1 MSVPDTAAPPANFM
15 NRRLECGMADFID
28 LFAGI
33 GGIRLGLEAS
43 GMRCVFSS
51 EKDEAAARTY
61 RANFGD
67 APSGDIRGVSA
78 AAVPDHGLLAAG
90 FPCQPFSRA
99 GLGAGLK
106 DSRGTLFREIL
117 RIAGARATP
126 VLLLENVRNLEHHD
140 GGDTLR
146 TILRELGECGYR
158 VSWRVLNARDFGV
171 PQNRERIILVCDR
184 SGRGF
189 DFSALRTGRADTMRS
204 VLQSKG
210 DFEWLDPS
218 EYTLVE
224 QSGPTRSGLVF
235 AGHRNKAIR
244 KAGVRPG
251 TEHLSRVHKQ
261 PNRIY
266 DSSGVHPTLAAG
278 ESSGRY
284 FILHGGRVRR
294 LTVKECYALMGFP
307 GTFRP
312 TGAPTSQYRQIGN
325 SVCVPM
331 FAELGREVRRQL
343 LD

>member
-1 MSVPDTAAPPANFM
+1 
-15 NRRLECGMADFID
+15 MAVDFID

-33 GGIRLGLEAS
+33 GGIRLGLESA
-43 GMRCVFSS
+43 GLRCVFSS
-51 EKDEAAARTY
+51 EKDKAAAATY
-61 RANFGD
+61 RANFGE
-67 APSGDIRGVSA
+67 APAGDIAGVGA
-78 AAVPDHGLLAAG
+78 QGVPDHDLLAAG
-90 FPCQPFSRA
+90 FPCQPFSRI

-117 RIAGARATP
+117 RLAGAKGTP

-146 TILRELGECGYR
+146 TILRELAGCGYAT
-158 VSWRVLNARDFGV
+158 SWRVLNARDFGV

-184 SGRGF
+184 AGREF
-189 DFSALRTGRADTMRS
+189 DFSALRTGRATTMRS
-204 VLQSKG
+204 VLQGKG

-224 QSGPTRSGLVF
+224 QSGPTPSGLVF

-244 KAGVRPG
+244 IAGVREG
-251 TEHLSRVHKQ
+251 TEHLSRAHKQ
-261 PNRIY
+261 QNRIY

-278 ESSGRY
+278 ESSGRH
-284 FILHGGRVRR
+284 FILHGNRVRR
-294 LTVKECYALMGFP
+294 LTIKECYALMGFP
-307 GTFRP
+307 GTFRRVGPP
-312 TGAPTSQYRQIGN
+312 TAQHRQIGN

-343 LD
+343 LA

>member
-1 MSVPDTAAPPANFM
+1 MGHT
-15 NRRLECGMADFID
+15 FID

-51 EKDEAAARTY
+51 EKDAAAAATY
-61 RANFGD
+61 RANFGETP
-67 APSGDIRGVSA
+67 AGDITEVDPQD
-78 AAVPDHGLLAAG
+78 VPGHALLAAG

-117 RIAGARATP
+117 RLAKAKSTP

-146 TILRELGECGYR
+146 TILRELAGCGYT

-171 PQNRERIILVCDR
+171 PQNRERIILVADR
-184 SGRGF
+184 AGRGF
-189 DFSALRTGRADTMRS
+189 DFSALRTGRADTMRG
-204 VLQSKG
+204 VLQRRG

-224 QSGPTRSGLVF
+224 QSGPTPAGLVF
-235 AGHRNKAIR
+235 AGYRNKAIR
-244 KAGVRPG
+244 IAGVRPG

-284 FILHGGRVRR
+284 FILHEGRVRR

-312 TGAPTSQYRQIGN
+312 TGPPTARYRQVGN

-331 FAELGREVRRQL
+331 FTELGRELRRQL
-343 LD
+343 LA

>member
-1 MSVPDTAAPPANFM
+1 MGHT
-15 NRRLECGMADFID
+15 FID

-33 GGIRLGLEAS
+33 GGIRLGLEAA

-51 EKDEAAARTY
+51 EKDAAAAATY

-67 APSGDIRGVSA
+67 APDGDITKVA
-78 AAVPDHGLLAAG
+78 AADVPDHDLLAAG
-90 FPCQPFSRA
+90 FPCQSFSIC
-99 GLGAGLK
+99 GLGLGFK

-117 RIAGARATP
+117 RLAKAKGTP
-126 VLLLENVRNLEHHD
+126 ALLLENVRNLEHHD

-146 TILRELGECGYR
+146 TILRELAGCGYT

-171 PQNRERIILVCDR
+171 PQNRERIILVADR
-184 SGRGF
+184 AGREF
-189 DFSALRTGRADTMRS
+189 DFSALRTGRASTMRA
-204 VLQSKG
+204 VLQSRG

-218 EYTLVE
+218 EYTLIE
-224 QSGPTRSGLVF
+224 QTGPSLAGLVF

-284 FILHGGRVRR
+284 FILHNNRVRR
-294 LTVKECYALMGFP
+294 LTIKECYALMGFP
-307 GTFRP
+307 GAFRRVGPP
-312 TGAPTSQYRQIGN
+312 TAQYRQIGN